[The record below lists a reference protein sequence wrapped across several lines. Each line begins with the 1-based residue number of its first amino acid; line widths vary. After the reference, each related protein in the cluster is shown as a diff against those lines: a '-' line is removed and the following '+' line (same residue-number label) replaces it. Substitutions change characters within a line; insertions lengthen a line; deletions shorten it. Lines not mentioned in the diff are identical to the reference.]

1 MDQRTSGWRFADDRG
16 RTASAPRTPER
27 VVAYI
32 RTGAA
37 LQDHGLRPVAV
48 FGSAHDGPL
57 ADPAKAGSLPLGE
70 VAYLGPGPAL
80 DAAAVLDRRPDLV
93 VAVGYGPDQVYGLDP
108 DAAKQLEE
116 QVPLVLIDVG
126 QDRTLDGLRD
136 RTAALAASLGA
147 AEPRARREEEAAR
160 RALRAAA
167 ERSGGAR
174 VLALSPA
181 GAGTVHLARPGAW
194 PDLRALADLGVRTA
208 APAPGPG
215 VNWARGDWNTV
226 ALLEPDVVLVDV
238 RANAEPLV
246 SLGDVPA
253 WRELTAR
260 ATVVPWNPE
269 LPCSARAHADFFGA
283 VAAALATRTP

>member
-32 RTGAA
+32 RAGAA

-93 VAVGYGPDQVYGLDP
+93 VAVGYEPDQVYGLDP

-215 VNWARGDWNTV
+215 VNWACGDWNTV

-283 VAAALATRTP
+283 VAAALAARTP

>member
-1 MDQRTSGWRFADDRG
+1 MDQQTSGWRFADDRG

-32 RTGAA
+32 RAGAA

-48 FGSAHDGPL
+48 FGSAHDGPV

-108 DAAKQLEE
+108 DAAKHLEE

-147 AEPRARREEEAAR
+147 AEPQARREEEAAR
-160 RALRAAA
+160 RALRTAA

-194 PDLRALADLGVRTA
+194 PDLRALADCGVRTA

-215 VNWARGDWNTV
+215 VNWAPGDWSAV

-253 WRELTAR
+253 WRALTAR
-260 ATVVPWNPE
+260 AAVVPWNPE

-283 VAAALATRTP
+283 VAAALAARTP